1 MKRHPYTIGR
11 AARAAALLLAAVGLC
26 AGAAEASFSGTLYS
40 SDLGL
45 IATGN
50 WNTGAG
56 TIFDWVVSQNP
67 DNSWHYHYR
76 IEHPAGATSHFI
88 LEVSS
93 NFTRDDIFNAT
104 GNFGS
109 IDIKTQLPHQGNPF
123 MPEGLYGIR
132 FEEMTGVVSTI
143 DFDSWRVPVWGD
155 FFAVNG
161 AGGGDAAGT
170 LPRPP
175 VMSTARNA
183 GFTAN
188 DWDPVAPPQDDS
200 IANHILVPDTITEVP
215 EPSTLM
221 LLGGALFGAYVLRRK
236 LG

>member
-1 MKRHPYTIGR
+1 MKRHPFTIDR
-11 AARAAALLLAAVGLC
+11 AARVAALLLAAVGLF

-50 WNTGAG
+50 WNTGPG

-76 IEHPAGATSHFI
+76 LEHPLGATSHFI
-88 LEVSS
+88 LETSL
-93 NFTRDDIFNAT
+93 NFTRDDIFNAY
-104 GNFGS
+104 GDFSGYDIGLQPANPGS
-109 IDIKTQLPHQGNPF
+109 PF
-123 MPEGLYGIR
+123 MPEGVFGIR
-132 FEEMTGVVSTI
+132 FEPMTGVVSTI

-155 FFAVNG
+155 FYAKNG
-161 AGGGDAAGT
+161 APGEDDLGGLLRAPIVA
-170 LPRPP
+170 
-175 VMSTARNA
+175 SARNA

-188 DWDPVAPPQDDS
+188 DWDPVAPAQNGS

-221 LLGGALFGAYVLRRK
+221 LLGGALFGVYVLRRK